1 MPKNHARKNQLA
13 AIKDS
18 YGVKHADAIALLD
31 HPDDDE
37 RHTMMG
43 YLAEYLDIS
52 TYADAL
58 AFLRQEQ
65 ADPRNQVLCETC
77 GWLMGM
83 ICPECAKGCGCE
95 YECTGW
101 RHAEMRAA
109 TGDYDEDDNPYGCQE
124 CGAGGGGDP
133 YGECCCYEDDE
144 DQAA

>member
-18 YGVKHADAIALLD
+18 YGVKHTDAIALLD

-65 ADPRNQVLCETC
+65 ADPRNQVMCETC
-77 GWLMGM
+77 GWTFGM
-83 ICPECAKGCGCE
+83 VCPECPGCGC
-95 YECTGW
+95 YNGQCSGW
-101 RHAEMRAA
+101 RHHEYAEPDFDS
-109 TGDYDEDDNPYGCQE
+109 DYDPNACQE